1 MMPSSRCKL
10 DFKCLSLVRT
20 RRECMRRSCFANIS
34 FPTINISILGT
45 APSADV
51 THYWV
56 TTMMRGR
63 RKCNKD
69 QELKCDKKKV
79 FHLRTNPSC
88 GPRSH
93 HAGPCG
99 ARCRQGAEVCQ
110 GRELGS
116 TIQLTSQPLLWDSDD
131 SLDSSWDRLS
141 SWGQSKPPLGHPHL
155 TRTIVHLSLTV
166 TGIKNS
172 VLCPLLVFPS
182 L

>member
-69 QELKCDKKKV
+69 QELKCDKKKS
-79 FHLRTNPSC
+79 FTCELIQAAARAATMQ
-88 GPRSH
+88 G
-93 HAGPCG
+93 HAGLDADKG
-99 ARCRQGAEVCQ
+99 QKFAKGVN
-110 GRELGS
+110 L
-116 TIQLTSQPLLWDSDD
+116 IQRFNSQVNHLVWDSDD

>member
-1 MMPSSRCKL
+1 MFSSVFHQCQWLEWTETGLFLEMMPSSRCKL

-63 RKCNKD
+63 RRWNTD

-110 GRELGS
+110 GRELDS
-116 TIQLTSQPLLWDSDD
+116 TIQLTSEN
-131 SLDSSWDRLS
+131 
-141 SWGQSKPPLGHPHL
+141 HFC
-155 TRTIVHLSLTV
+155 
-166 TGIKNS
+166 GI
-172 VLCPLLVFPS
+172 LMTH
-182 L
+182 